1 MTEYQKKKLE
11 NNINELVN
19 KKLNLETLSENL
31 GYNLDKF
38 IKENNI
44 QYHYDTKIN
53 IKNNITNLI
62 KELKLLNAKKNNIE
76 KNIRNYPA
84 YSKQMINKEK
94 DIYDNEKERIKNKLK
109 DLSDGYIYNLDINL
123 NLKTDLEINI
133 KETDKIINIKSDEL
147 KNLSYSI
154 QSVKKRLL
162 DEINKNRNKKKN
174 NNNKIKNTKNHLQ
187 NDREIGGTY
196 SIPPLATTKLLAI
209 NIGCINNK
217 KNGNKFLFV
226 WFNLYLVLI
235 IFYQKKLRRS
245 S

>member
-94 DIYDNEKERIKNKLK
+94 DIYDNEKERIKN
-109 DLSDGYIYNLDINL
+109 
-123 NLKTDLEINI
+123 
-133 KETDKIINIKSDEL
+133 
-147 KNLSYSI
+147 
-154 QSVKKRLL
+154 
-162 DEINKNRNKKKN
+162 
-174 NNNKIKNTKNHLQ
+174 
-187 NDREIGGTY
+187 
-196 SIPPLATTKLLAI
+196 
-209 NIGCINNK
+209 
-217 KNGNKFLFV
+217 
-226 WFNLYLVLI
+226 
-235 IFYQKKLRRS
+235 
-245 S
+245 